1 MTETGG
7 TTGGRPLTRLALT
20 FEVFHESHARAW
32 YKFAHLQL
40 GSKTAALRA
49 VEAAFRELHRA
60 WPHALRQDRVEAYAW
75 AVLKD
80 HVERRTSR
88 GGSAFVETAT
98 FAELDPYRAL
108 LRESQELFGEMES
121 RIGLFAAI
129 ARLPEKQHDV
139 IVLRYVL
146 GYSDARTGHILGVAE
161 TTVRS
166 HVRWAKR
173 TLARELRLEDPEIEG
188 E

>member
-1 MTETGG
+1 
-7 TTGGRPLTRLALT
+7 
-20 FEVFHESHARAW
+20 
-32 YKFAHLQL
+32 
-40 GSKTAALRA
+40 
-49 VEAAFRELHRA
+49 VEAAFRELHGA
-60 WPHALRQDRVEAYAW
+60 WSHALRQVRVEAYAW
-75 AVLKD
+75 AVLRE
-80 HVERRTSR
+80 HVERRR
-88 GGSAFVETAT
+88 PGGSVFVETAA
-98 FAELDPYRAL
+98 FAEVDPYWAL
-108 LRESQELFGEMES
+108 LRESPELFGEMES

-146 GYSDARTGHILGVAE
+146 GYSDARTAHIPGVAE

-173 TLARELRLEDPEIEG
+173 TSARESRLEDSEIEG